1 MNNVR
6 MDYYSASWCG
16 PCKFVKPIVYELQ
29 AAGWNIQ
36 MIDADIQKDKV
47 TENKIAGIPT
57 FIIYRDGI
65 QVNRITGARAKS
77 ELLIALNNAAS

>member
-6 MDYYSASWCG
+6 MEYYSAAWCG

-29 AAGWNIQ
+29 TEGWNIEI
-36 MIDADIQKDKV
+36 IDADLNRDKI

-57 FIIYRDGI
+57 FIIYKDGI

-77 ELLIALNNAAS
+77 ELLKELNKAVG

>member
-1 MNNVR
+1 

-29 AAGWNIQ
+29 AAGWNINV
-36 MIDADIQKDKV
+36 IDADLNKDKV
-47 TENKIAGIPT
+47 TENRIAGIPT
-57 FIIYRDGI
+57 FIIYKDNI

-77 ELLIALNNAAS
+77 ELLTALNNAAR